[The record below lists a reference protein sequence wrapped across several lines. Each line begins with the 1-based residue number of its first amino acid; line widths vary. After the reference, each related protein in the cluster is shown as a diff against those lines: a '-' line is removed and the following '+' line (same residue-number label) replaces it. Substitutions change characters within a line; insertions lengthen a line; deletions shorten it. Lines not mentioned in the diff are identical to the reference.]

1 MSKSVAVIG
10 GGCSGLTAIKCC
22 VNEGLEPVCF
32 ERTDEVG
39 GLWHYT
45 DHVRNRQACVMRST
59 VINTSK
65 EMMCFSD
72 YPIPKEY
79 PNYMHNSQVLQ
90 YFKDYA
96 EHFKLYDHI
105 QYNAEVVKVQRAADF
120 LNTGRWDLHVRDH
133 KSGEERTET
142 FDAVLVCTGYHAEKN
157 EPTFPGLS
165 DFKGRVLHSH
175 EYREPSEYFG
185 KRILVVGIGSSGAD
199 IATELSRCGQVFL
212 STRRGAWV
220 FKRLAAGMPGDIV
233 RTTRLNLAMSR
244 LLPTSF
250 VHNSLKKLV
259 NSQLDHDLYGLTPT
273 YPPFMQHPTINDDLG
288 NRIACGSV
296 KVKADVK
303 KFTPTG
309 VEFVDGTVEENIDE
323 GEVKLPSASEMWK
336 DIRTKENA
344 MAQRC
349 WKSQRHTVQVA
360 WIPFMDELAELN
372 GCKPDIVSLIKTDPV
387 LAWHVI
393 TGPCT
398 PYQYRLM
405 GPGKWA
411 GARDAILTTMDRSAC
426 PIFGLAAIKCCVDER
441 LEPVCFERTDEV
453 GGLWHY
459 TDNVRNGQACVMR
472 STVIN
477 TSKEMT
483 CFSDYPIPKELPS
496 YMHNLSGCSGLAAIK
511 CCVDEGLEPVCFE
524 RTDEVGGLWH
534 YTDHVCNGQA
544 CVMRSTVINTSKE
557 MTCFSDYP
565 IPKEY
570 PNYMHN
576 SQVLQYFKDYVEHFK
591 LYVRDHKSGEER
603 TETFDA
609 VLVCTGYHA
618 EKNEP
623 TFPGLSDFKG
633 RVVHSNDYR
642 EPSEYF
648 GKRILVIGI
657 GSTGADLAVELS
669 RCGQVFLSTRRGAW
683 VFKRLAAGMPGDIV
697 RTTRLNLAMS
707 RLLPTSFVHNSLK
720 KMVNSQLDHD
730 LYGLTPT
737 FPPLTQNPTV
747 NDDLGNRIAC
757 GSVKVK
763 AEVKKFTPTGVE
775 FVDGTVEENIDE
787 GEVKLPSASEMWK
800 DIRTKENA
808 IAQRELKSQRHP
820 VQTPW
825 IPFMDELAELNGCK
839 PDIASLIKT
848 DPVLAWHVITGPCT
862 PYQYR
867 LMGPGKWAGARD
879 AILTTMDRIR
889 RQAHVLFYST
899 CQESVYRVTHTDHTL
914 V

>member
-323 GEVKLPSASEMWK
+323 VLLATGYNFGLPFIDKKVADVKNNRLPFYLYMFPPDLEHKTLAVIGFVQPLGGLMPTAELQCRLATRVFKGEVKLPSASEMWK

-411 GARDAILTTMDRSAC
+411 GARDAILTTMDRVRFPLATRPLPKKSAETRQFLLWFLLVVVALT
-426 PIFGLAAIKCCVDER
+426 IIRFFLA
-441 LEPVCFERTDEV
+441 
-453 GGLWHY
+453 
-459 TDNVRNGQACVMR
+459 
-472 STVIN
+472 
-477 TSKEMT
+477 
-483 CFSDYPIPKELPS
+483 
-496 YMHNLSGCSGLAAIK
+496 
-511 CCVDEGLEPVCFE
+511 
-524 RTDEVGGLWH
+524 
-534 YTDHVCNGQA
+534 
-544 CVMRSTVINTSKE
+544 
-557 MTCFSDYP
+557 
-565 IPKEY
+565 
-570 PNYMHN
+570 
-576 SQVLQYFKDYVEHFK
+576 
-591 LYVRDHKSGEER
+591 
-603 TETFDA
+603 
-609 VLVCTGYHA
+609 
-618 EKNEP
+618 
-623 TFPGLSDFKG
+623 
-633 RVVHSNDYR
+633 
-642 EPSEYF
+642 
-648 GKRILVIGI
+648 
-657 GSTGADLAVELS
+657 
-669 RCGQVFLSTRRGAW
+669 
-683 VFKRLAAGMPGDIV
+683 
-697 RTTRLNLAMS
+697 
-707 RLLPTSFVHNSLK
+707 
-720 KMVNSQLDHD
+720 
-730 LYGLTPT
+730 
-737 FPPLTQNPTV
+737 
-747 NDDLGNRIAC
+747 
-757 GSVKVK
+757 
-763 AEVKKFTPTGVE
+763 
-775 FVDGTVEENIDE
+775 
-787 GEVKLPSASEMWK
+787 
-800 DIRTKENA
+800 
-808 IAQRELKSQRHP
+808 
-820 VQTPW
+820 
-825 IPFMDELAELNGCK
+825 
-839 PDIASLIKT
+839 
-848 DPVLAWHVITGPCT
+848 
-862 PYQYR
+862 
-867 LMGPGKWAGARD
+867 
-879 AILTTMDRIR
+879 
-889 RQAHVLFYST
+889 
-899 CQESVYRVTHTDHTL
+899 
-914 V
+914 